1 LDRYHKERQ
10 EAVEKDK
17 VKELERKKCLKELTI
32 TVDMSKKCTDP
43 KTSQAK
49 HDEIENIISKLKINM
64 SNDSLSARGSP
75 DGIRK
80 SNSILK
86 LREVKSSLATPTY
99 RSGKNSSALK
109 TLDKYAVAVKSILEQ
124 RGENGDMLIDKEK
137 LNWYKKNPMVK
148 DKYVPP

>member
-1 LDRYHKERQ
+1 MSERVNNYSRY
-10 EAVEKDK
+10 
-17 VKELERKKCLKELTI
+17 VKE
-32 TVDMSKKCTDP
+32 MYYP

-124 RGENGDMLIDKEK
+124 RGENGEMLNDKEK

-148 DKYVPP
+148 DKYVPPQPTQYHDNTLLYLDELRDKRKNDG